1 MRLFPAPRPFSVVEG
16 RDPFVLATMLDFY
29 AEPFAPVLDVTAN
42 ARKMWDGVVWDGDR
56 VCSDIDP
63 LTRPNVVADFRQL
76 PFGDDS
82 FGVIVFDPPHLP
94 PAASSPRSKRQLVR
108 DYGLAWSDDDVSAC
122 FAPFLAEAHRVLRQE
137 GLIFAKLKD
146 FVHNHR
152 YHWTLTDFIWAVRG
166 QDGLTPCDL
175 IVKHDPSGGLL
186 NSSQWEQQHHVRNA
200 HSWWVVV
207 RKGGCE
213 RHR

>member
-16 RDPFVLATMLDFY
+16 RDPFVLSTMLDFY
-29 AEPFAPVLDVTAN
+29 AEKGAPVLDATAN
-42 ARKMWDGVVWDGDR
+42 WRKMWDGVVWDGLR
-56 VCSDIDP
+56 VFADIDRDV
-63 LTRPNVVADFRQL
+63 RPQVVADFSL
-76 PFGDDS
+76 MPFAADS

-94 PAASSPRSKRQLVR
+94 PAASSQRSKRQLVR
-108 DYGLAWSDDDVSAC
+108 DYGLAWSEADVSAC

-152 YHWTLTDFIWAVRG
+152 YHWTLTDFVAAVRA

-175 IVKHDPSGGLL
+175 IVKHDPSGGML
-186 NSSQWEQQHHVRNA
+186 NSSQWDKQHHVRNA

-207 RKGGCE
+207 RKGACE
-213 RHR
+213 RR